1 MSRYDI
7 DIMLEVPQW
16 AMVLPTIETLATDIL
31 TRTLDA
37 ALPKNKTIELSVV
50 LANDEFV
57 RDLNARYRGQDKP
70 TNVLSFP
77 MTEPQDLKSA
87 SLITLGDIVIA
98 YETTARE
105 AADQKK
111 PLRDHLIHLLVH
123 GCLHLL
129 HHDHEDDDQAKVMES
144 LEVKI
149 LAGMGVKNPY
159 ETL

>member
-7 DIMLEVPQW
+7 DITLEVPQW
-16 AMVLPTIETLATDIL
+16 AMVLPTIETLASDTL
-31 TRTLDA
+31 SQTLDA

-57 RDLNARYRGQDKP
+57 RDLNARYRGQDKA

-77 MTEPQDLKSA
+77 MTEAQDLKSA
-87 SLITLGDIVIA
+87 NLITLGDIVIA

-111 PLRDHLIHLLVH
+111 PLKDHLIHLLVH

-149 LAGMGVKNPY
+149 LAGMGIKNPY